1 MFSSLRSRLWLSY
14 ALLIVTALGV
24 VMVVLLIYLLRNPLL
39 YRQTLSRLRA
49 VETVISARQGEL
61 SELSPRELKN
71 AMTRADSSF
80 DVRLILFSGSN
91 QVVFDTRTEEM
102 PIFLPPSGN
111 LRSKTSIRD
120 DEGRVWL
127 YSLSR
132 LSNGQR
138 LMVATPRPS
147 VKILAALRDE
157 LMPPF
162 LGAGGIALLL
172 SLLLAFGMA
181 RWIADPLQRMLTA
194 AREMPAE
201 QAATV
206 PVSGPQEVREL
217 TNAFNEMTM
226 RVQNT
231 QQSQRDFVA
240 NISHE
245 LKTPLTSIQ
254 GFAQAILDGAAETS
268 ESRQQAAQVI
278 YNESGRM
285 HRMVL
290 NLLDLARLD
299 AGIAKMKM
307 AQVDLSAL
315 LKNVTEKF
323 APQARE
329 AGVTLLAK
337 TDNLPMLIGD
347 GDRLAQV
354 FTNLID
360 NALKYTPSGGDVRL
374 YATLEGGDVEVLIQ
388 DTGAGIPAN
397 ALPHIFERF
406 YQADKSRSS
415 RGVEHSSGLGLAI
428 VHEIVGAHSG
438 KITVRSQP
446 GHGTAFVLRLPLAQ
460 SDATTIISRRK

>member
-1 MFSSLRSRLWLSY
+1 M
-14 ALLIVTALGV
+14 
-24 VMVVLLIYLLRNPLL
+24 
-39 YRQTLSRLRA
+39 
-49 VETVISARQGEL
+49 
-61 SELSPRELKN
+61 
-71 AMTRADSSF
+71 
-80 DVRLILFSGSN
+80 
-91 QVVFDTRTEEM
+91 
-102 PIFLPPSGN
+102 
-111 LRSKTSIRD
+111 
-120 DEGRVWL
+120 
-127 YSLSR
+127 
-132 LSNGQR
+132 
-138 LMVATPRPS
+138 
-147 VKILAALRDE
+147 
-157 LMPPF
+157 
-162 LGAGGIALLL
+162 
-172 SLLLAFGMA
+172 
-181 RWIADPLQRMLTA
+181 
-194 AREMPAE
+194 
-201 QAATV
+201 
-206 PVSGPQEVREL
+206 
-217 TNAFNEMTM
+217 
-226 RVQNT
+226 
-231 QQSQRDFVA
+231 
-240 NISHE
+240 
-245 LKTPLTSIQ
+245 
-254 GFAQAILDGAAETS
+254 
-268 ESRQQAAQVI
+268 QAAQVI

-438 KITVRSQP
+438 KIMVRSQP